1 MIQEVKDKNSLE
13 LITQWR
19 EKQKAIKALEDEQ
32 SLIERNMKEQFAD
45 YKIGDVIRDTVTNK
59 LYCVMTVRVN
69 KWHMSYNEIMFE
81 YELCPFRKDG
91 QLSRYHGNVPY
102 DNPTEFTGERYNIHT
117 KTLIKA

>member
-32 SLIERNMKEQFAD
+32 SLIEQNMKAQFAD
-45 YKIGDVIRDTVTNK
+45 YKVGDIIRDTVTNK

-69 KWHMSYNEIMFE
+69 KWHMADNEIMFE
-81 YELCPFRKDG
+81 YEMCPICKDG
-91 QLSRYHGNVPY
+91 RLSRYHGNVPY
-102 DNPTEFTGERYNIHT
+102 GNPTEFTGERYDFKT
-117 KTLIKA
+117 KSIIKA